1 MSATLNLDPQKTALV
16 LIDLQNGI
24 VSRDTKPY
32 AAGEVI
38 EQSRTLA
45 EAFRAKGAPVVYV
58 RVLISEVLA
67 LQSDEAMNLPK
78 DIPASASEIAESAG
92 MQSGDLLITKR
103 HWGAFA
109 QTDLERELRSRG
121 IRTIV
126 LAGIATNMG
135 VESTLRQGTGLGFGF
150 VTVEDACS
158 TFTPEMQDFAF
169 KPSFLACPRCAPP
182 RMSCKLWLSD
192 VNSAPK

>member
-1 MSATLNLDPQKTALV
+1 MNATLNLDPKKTALV

-24 VSRDTKPY
+24 VGRDTRPY

-38 EQSRTLA
+38 ERSRRLA
-45 EAFRAKGAPVVYV
+45 EAFRAQAAPVVYV
-58 RVLISEVLA
+58 RVLMSDLLA
-67 LQSDEAMNLPK
+67 LPSDEAMYLPK

-109 QTDLERELRSRG
+109 QTDLEQQLRSRG
-121 IRTIV
+121 IGTIV

-135 VESTLRQGTGLGFGF
+135 VESTLRQGTGLGFSF

-158 TFTPEMQDFAF
+158 TFSPEMQDFAF
-169 KPSFLACPRCAPP
+169 KAIFPRLSHVRTTQQVLEALA
-182 RMSCKLWLSD
+182 
-192 VNSAPK
+192 